1 MQRFEPS
8 RLGEDE
14 HVLTPYILIAVALVL
29 LLATALRRMRHGA
42 VGPQGRTWLLVA
54 AIFGVVSAWLLVS
67 P

>member
-1 MQRFEPS
+1 
-8 RLGEDE
+8 
-14 HVLTPYILIAVALVL
+14 VLTPYILIAVALVL